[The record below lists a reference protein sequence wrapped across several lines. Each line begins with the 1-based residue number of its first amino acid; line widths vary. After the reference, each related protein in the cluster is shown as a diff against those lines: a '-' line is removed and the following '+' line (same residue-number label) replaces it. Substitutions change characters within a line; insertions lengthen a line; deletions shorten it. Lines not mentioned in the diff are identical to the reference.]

1 MGGALKARGIM
12 YRVIGYGGTR
22 AFRVLWMLEELGL
35 PYEHERLMP
44 FTGAAGARRPGGRLP
59 ALAMAEGG
67 MLIDSTAILTFLA
80 DRHNA
85 LTFPPGSVERAR
97 QNADLPG
104 YGMSGRAADA
114 LDADATWPWRSG
126 LRQWPGLAAPAHH
139 RGDACLGDMLG
150 KGPWIMGDVFTIA
163 DIVLGHCLHW
173 PSVMNSR
180 CGTRGCAFIW
190 TG

>member
-1 MGGALKARGIM
+1 
-12 YRVIGYGGTR
+12 
-22 AFRVLWMLEELGL
+22 
-35 PYEHERLMP
+35 
-44 FTGAAGARRPGGRLP
+44 
-59 ALAMAEGG
+59 

-85 LTFPPGSVERAR
+85 LTFPPGSVERAPQDAVTFR
-97 QNADLPG
+97 VMECLDEPLMLWTLMRHGHGDLACDNG
-104 YGMSGRAADA
+104 RDWLHRRIIAGM
-114 LDADATWPWRSG
+114 
-126 LRQWPGLAAPAHH
+126 
-139 RGDACLGDMLG
+139 ACLGDMLG